1 MPKPKRELTAY
12 NLFIQVGARRALAA
26 CNAGALTRGAP
37 PNAVQAGASQG
48 GGVHARSWPRGSP
61 RSAVHAYDSA
71 QRALALAHL
80 RCSAMVAHAR
90 ASLIGRPSC
99 PNWPPRGADA
109 RHAARC
115 LPRQHPELTHTE
127 AFAQAAHA
135 VRSPRRGVVGTGRA
149 PPPGCRVAQLIR
161 PGLAWCSRRS
171 RAVEDGPVQ
180 PEDAPRGA
188 CPPRGLH
195 AARPRSL
202 GPRGSRARRRS
213 GQAQGARRRCC
224 RRRPRRR
231 GAQGACHAGVLRI
244 SALL

>member
-1 MPKPKRELTAY
+1 MPAM
-12 NLFIQVGARRALAA
+12 ARRERSCSRICGAAVAL
-26 CNAGALTRGAP
+26 
-37 PNAVQAGASQG
+37 
-48 GGVHARSWPRGSP
+48 
-61 RSAVHAYDSA
+61 
-71 QRALALAHL
+71 
-80 RCSAMVAHAR
+80 AHAR

-99 PNWPPRGADA
+99 PNWPPSGADA
-109 RHAARC
+109 RYAARC

-135 VRSPRRGVVGTGRA
+135 VRSPRRGVVGTGRSL
-149 PPPGCRVAQLIR
+149 PPGCRVAQLIR
-161 PGLAWCSRRS
+161 PGLARCSRRS

-195 AARPRSL
+195 AARPRSRRNL

-231 GAQGACHAGVLRI
+231 GAQGACHAGLPLL